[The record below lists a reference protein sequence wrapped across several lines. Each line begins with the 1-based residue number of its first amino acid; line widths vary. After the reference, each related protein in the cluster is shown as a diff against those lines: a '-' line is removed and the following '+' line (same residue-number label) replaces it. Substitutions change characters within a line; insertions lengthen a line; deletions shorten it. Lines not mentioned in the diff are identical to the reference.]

1 MSDRPQ
7 RCVHDVG
14 GLPHGPIDRT
24 EHELTF
30 REWRVDAM
38 VRLLMAAGVIVD
50 FAELRRAIEDFSQG
64 DYDELGYYERWS
76 RAVAVLLVEKGLL
89 TQEEIDARVD
99 ALVARGTQGPAS

>member
-14 GLPHGPIDRT
+14 GLPAGPIDRA
-24 EHELTF
+24 EHELTLW
-30 REWRVDAM
+30 EWRVDAM
-38 VRLLMAAGVIVD
+38 VRLLFASGHLVD

-76 RAVAVLLVEKGLL
+76 RAVAVLLVEKGVL
-89 TQEEIDARVD
+89 TQDEIDARLD
-99 ALVARGTQGPAS
+99 ALVARGTEGPAS